1 MASEHDKKI
10 LNAIFNP
17 LLPIGEDISGGT
29 INKIELPITDEEKEA
44 AAIEV
49 EGVNSAE
56 VGNLEEALNL
66 FDRAAKVSPNRA
78 SIYNNRAQV
87 KRLLNDTKGALEDL
101 NIAIELSG
109 KHGNVYERALC
120 QRGMIYR
127 FEGKKDD
134 ALEDFKEAAQ
144 LGNSFAKT
152 MVAQMNPY
160 AAMCNKMLHDMFTKL
175 KNGETDDAVNQ

>member
-1 MASEHDKKI
+1 M
-10 LNAIFNP
+10 
-17 LLPIGEDISGGT
+17 
-29 INKIELPITDEEKEA
+29 
-44 AAIEV
+44 
-49 EGVNSAE
+49 
-56 VGNLEEALNL
+56 
-66 FDRAAKVSPNRA
+66 
-78 SIYNNRAQV
+78 
-87 KRLLNDTKGALEDL
+87 

-152 MVAQMNPY
+152 MVNFVQYSSPSGISFLFFFNTLLRTVDDCRY
-160 AAMCNKMLHDMFTKL
+160 L
-175 KNGETDDAVNQ
+175 KNTVKKIHHSTKPSTTDQSLLAPLTYQNSSFCSLS